1 MYDGRNHQ
9 PALNW
14 AFELCGPKRNAEP
27 APDGDFGQNTLKA
40 VRDFQAATLVTA
52 SVCPVSGIPIEVPVS
67 AFHSRT
73 VLSSPPE
80 TIAWPSGLIAMLLT
94 ASVCR

>member
-1 MYDGRNHQ
+1 ML
-9 PALNW
+9 AL
-14 AFELCGPKRNAEP
+14 AGHSLSVASGLETTRRPSG
-27 APDGDFGQNTLKA
+27 LK
-40 VRDFQAATLVTA
+40 ATLVTA

-80 TIAWPSGLIAMLLT
+80 TIAWPSGLMAMLLT